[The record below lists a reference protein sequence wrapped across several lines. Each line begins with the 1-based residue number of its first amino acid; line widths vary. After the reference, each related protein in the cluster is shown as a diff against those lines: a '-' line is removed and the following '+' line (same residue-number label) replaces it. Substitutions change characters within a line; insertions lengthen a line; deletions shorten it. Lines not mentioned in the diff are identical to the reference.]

1 MLSANFRRHA
11 NKIVVPVARLV
22 SKSGIN
28 PGIIT
33 LSGLFLSIVAG
44 VMFAQKNLLFALA
57 FLALSS
63 ILDAIDGAVAREL
76 DRVSEFGGFLD
87 SLTDRYSDSFV
98 LIGVAFYLE
107 DHYLLVFIVLVGSL
121 LVSYSRARAE
131 NYVEKCDVGIAERAE
146 RLIILAVATVLE
158 ITGVNGSIYAAMI
171 ILAVITHLTV
181 LQRVNLTY
189 RSLR

>member
-1 MLSANFRRHA
+1 MLSANFRGHA
-11 NKIVVPVARLV
+11 NKIIVPVARLV

-28 PGIIT
+28 PGTIT
-33 LSGLFLSIVAG
+33 LSGLFFSIVAG

-57 FLALSS
+57 FLTLSS

-76 DRVSEFGGFLD
+76 DRTSEFGGFLD

-98 LIGVAFYLE
+98 LIGVAFYLG

-131 NYVEKCDVGIAERAE
+131 NYIEKCDVGIAERAE

-171 ILAVITHLTV
+171 ILAVITHFTV
-181 LQRVNLTY
+181 LQRVNFTY